1 MCKQKHQQQPTILLI
16 FLLAM
21 LYVANSSATA
31 PIDSSKV
38 TVFRCVDSK
47 GKVSLQDV
55 PCASS
60 SKQETLIMLKPK
72 DAPAAKGI
80 NPRPPVPV
88 NNTSPPI
95 QIASPLMPPPR
106 LYRCTDFDG
115 KVRDAEYYD
124 PKPRCVPLW
133 VLGYQTRSNSC
144 RWVEDSCVR
153 YEGKALCQRWQDKE
167 KQAELDVRH
176 SSSSDSAFLKSE
188 LARFTQIVQTSCR

>member
-1 MCKQKHQQQPTILLI
+1 MTEAC
-16 FLLAM
+16 A
-21 LYVANSSATA
+21 ATA
-31 PIDSSKV
+31 NDNSKV

-60 SKQETLIMLKPK
+60 SKQETKLMQKPK
-72 DAPAAKGI
+72 DAPISKVLSPHPNA
-80 NPRPPVPV
+80 VV
-88 NNTSPPI
+88 NNASPAIQVVAPPI
-95 QIASPLMPPPR
+95 APPK

-133 VLGYQTRSNSC
+133 VLGYQTSSDSC

-153 YEGKALCQRWQDKE
+153 YEGKALCDRWEEKA
-167 KQAELDVRH
+167 KQAELDVSH
-176 SSSSDSAFLKSE
+176 SSSSNAPFLKSE
-188 LARFTQIVQTSCR
+188 QARFSQIVRTSCRW

>member
-1 MCKQKHQQQPTILLI
+1 MCKIKHQPLTLLT

-21 LYVANSSATA
+21 LYVANSSAAT
-31 PIDSSKV
+31 PIDNNKV

-55 PCASS
+55 PCVGA
-60 SKQETLIMLKPK
+60 SKQETLNMTRPK
-72 DAPAAKGI
+72 DALPANVEATKPLIITPAA
-80 NPRPPVPV
+80 PVQ
-88 NNTSPPI
+88 NTI
-95 QIASPLMPPPR
+95 QIIPPPK

-115 KVRDAEYYD
+115 KQRDAEYYD

-153 YEGKALCQRWQDKE
+153 YEGKALCQRWEDKA

-188 LARFTQIVQTSCR
+188 LARFTQIVQSSCR